1 MFRTHPPRFALASVA
16 IWSALCLLTLVIV
29 WRCWSQSTPSLRYLS
44 IIEIALTVSLG
55 ALLWMHLPRALQWQP
70 RRSVRPSPELQAER
84 KRIARDLHDHV
95 GSQLVGAMALLDAA
109 VPAQAQA
116 LRALEQCLLDLRLV
130 VDSMDGNDESLPERL
145 ARLRHRMQPV
155 LERQGIQ
162 VVWDVDCTGDAM
174 PPVGERAAHLACIAQ
189 EALSNVLQH
198 SGATQVQVRMV
209 HVPDRGHWQLDISD
223 NGTGLPTELAW
234 SSWGRGLTGMQERA
248 KLARGRL
255 HLLRPQRGGT
265 CVRIVLPCADS
276 ASPGHSP

>member
-1 MFRTHPPRFALASVA
+1 M
-16 IWSALCLLTLVIV
+16 

-84 KRIARDLHDHV
+84 RRIARDLHDHV
-95 GSQLVGAMALLDAA
+95 GSQLVSTMGLLDAA

-116 LRALEQCLLDLRLV
+116 LRALEQCLLDCPV

-209 HVPDRGHWQLDISD
+209 HVPGQGPLATGHQRQRHGLAHR
-223 NGTGLPTELAW
+223 TGVEFLGQGADGHARART
-234 SSWGRGLTGMQERA
+234 TGPGPPAPAAPAARRHLCAHRA
-248 KLARGRL
+248 A
-255 HLLRPQRGGT
+255 LR
-265 CVRIVLPCADS
+265 
-276 ASPGHSP
+276 